1 MAESYDVVVVG
12 GGNAALCSALA
23 AQQGGAKVMVI
34 EKAPEDERGGNS
46 LFTAGGFRFPHN
58 GLEDLRKD
66 VLTDLTDGEAAAV
79 EVPPY
84 TADTF
89 AGDLDRM
96 TESLSDET
104 LSGLLVGRARET
116 IVWMRE
122 QGVRWILMFNRQSY
136 KVGNVHRF
144 WGGLNIESVGG
155 GHGLVESLYDRCNK
169 VGIGVAYGT
178 GAKKLRIDQ
187 KGRVIGVT
195 VRGPD
200 GYRDIDA
207 KAVVLACGG
216 FEANPEMRCR
226 YLGPDWE
233 LAKVR
238 GTRHNTGDGL
248 RMALEIGAQPFGHF
262 SSCHA
267 VQWDMSAPE
276 FGDRVVLDNFQKH
289 SYPLGLIVNVR
300 GERFLDE
307 GADFRNFTYARYGR
321 EVLKQPKRL
330 AFQVFDSKTIAMT
343 RAEYRIRQVTKAEAN
358 SLEELADHLEIDRE
372 GFVRTIKAY
381 NAACQ
386 GGEFNPAVLDGVKTL
401 GITPPKSN
409 WAQPIDKP
417 PYYGFGVT
425 CGITF
430 TFGGVRVDGQCRV
443 LDTEDRSIP
452 GLFAAGEM
460 VGGIF
465 YQNYPGGSGLMSGSV
480 FGKLAGEGA
489 AQYVKH

>member
-1 MAESYDVVVVG
+1 MAEAYDVVVVG
-12 GGNAALCSALA
+12 GGNAALCAALSARE
-23 AQQGGAKVMVI
+23 GGAKVLVL

-46 LFTAGGFRFPHN
+46 LFTAGGFRFGHS
-58 GLEDLRKD
+58 GLDDLRKD
-66 VLTDLTDGEAAAV
+66 VLVDLTDGEAAAI

-84 TADTF
+84 TNDQF
-89 AGDLDRM
+89 ANDVDRM
-96 TESLSDET
+96 TDGLSDET
-104 LSGLLVGRARET
+104 LSGLLVGRSRET
-116 IVWMRE
+116 VVWMRK
-122 QGVRWILMFNRQSY
+122 QGVRWILMFNRQSF

-144 WGGLNIESVGG
+144 WGGLNIEAVGG
-155 GHGLVESLYDRCNK
+155 GHGLVETLYNTCGK
-169 VGIGVAYGT
+169 VGVGVSYAT

-216 FEANPEMRCR
+216 FEANPEWRCR
-226 YLGPDWE
+226 YLGKDWE

-248 RMALEIGAQPFGHF
+248 KMAMEIGAQPFGHY

-276 FGDRVVLDNFQKH
+276 FGDRTVLDNFQKH
-289 SYPLGLIVNVR
+289 SYPLGIIVNVN

-321 EVLKQPKRL
+321 EVLNQPKRL
-330 AFQVFDSKTIAMT
+330 AFQIFDQKTIAMT

-358 SLEELADHLEIDRE
+358 SIEELAEMMEIDRA
-372 GFVRTIKAY
+372 GLVKTVAAY
-381 NAACQ
+381 NKACQ
-386 GGEFNPAVLDGVKTL
+386 GGEFNPAVLDGVRTS

-417 PYYGFGVT
+417 PYTAFGVT

-430 TFGGVRVDGQCRV
+430 TFGGLRVDGTCRV

-452 GLFAAGEM
+452 GLYAAGEM

-465 YQNYPGGSGLMSGSV
+465 YNNYPGGSGLMSGAV
-480 FGKLAGEGA
+480 FGKLAGESA
-489 AQYVKH
+489 AAFVKH